1 MKIKI
6 SNLANGKYDYLF
18 EGEISKIDIGEPY
31 KGEFRTEVVLS
42 KFDNQIILDSK
53 TNINAELTCDRCNT
67 IYNSVITSNY
77 RMVYLL
83 QKIDVEEEGDSGEI
97 KFIHPDTDK
106 IDIKNDVRDY
116 AVLAVPMKRLCK
128 EDCKGLCYKCG
139 KNLNEGPCNC
149 EKKEIDPRWEPLL
162 EMKNK
167 DKQN

>member
-18 EGEISKIDIGEPY
+18 EGEISRIDISEPY
-31 KGEFRTEVVLS
+31 TGEYRTDAVLS
-42 KFDNQIILDSK
+42 KFDNQIILDAK

-67 IYNSVITSNY
+67 SYNTVITSSY

-83 QKIDVEEEGDSGEI
+83 QKNDINEENSSDI
-97 KFIHPDTDK
+97 TFIHPDTDK
-106 IDIKNDVRDY
+106 IDLKEDVRDY
-116 AVLAVPMKRLCK
+116 AVLAIPMKKLCK
-128 EDCKGLCYKCG
+128 EDCRGLCYKCG
-139 KNLNEGPCNC
+139 RNLNDGPCGC

-162 EMKNK
+162 ELKNK